1 MSRILAI
8 DYGDVRVGL
17 ALTDPLNITAQGL
30 ETLVINGS
38 DKKFISGIR
47 KIISESDVKK
57 VVLGNPKNMDG
68 TELTI
73 SNQDT
78 ITKAKEVKIKE
89 DISTFKTDFNSYI
102 DEKKFEAISVG
113 QYYDEE
119 TDEELKDV
127 RGYSNLK
134 AIIPSMLD
142 SYGSVLAIKNG
153 KITYIGSDEKYKT
166 IMQEMGI
173 EVQ

>member
-47 KIISESDVKK
+47 KIISKSDVKK

-68 TELTI
+68 TESIKSL
-73 SNQDT
+73 
-78 ITKAKEVKIKE
+78 KIKE
-89 DISTFKTDFNSYI
+89 LVPQIEKLGVEVI
-102 DEKKFEAISVG
+102 LWDERLTTVSA
-113 QYYDEE
+113 
-119 TDEELKDV
+119 
-127 RGYSNLK
+127 
-134 AIIPSMLD
+134 
-142 SYGSVLAIKNG
+142 
-153 KITYIGSDEKYKT
+153 YKT
-166 IMQEMGI
+166 MRELNISQKNKNKVADKLAAVYILEGYLASI
-173 EVQ
+173 K